1 MSNSVNFEGL
11 GTNFLKRQVLM
22 GLAGAL
28 LAYQIVNNS
37 VNTARFETKLC
48 ALEPYRRVEQDGINY
63 LVKKHVLCA

>member
-1 MSNSVNFEGL
+1 
-11 GTNFLKRQVLM
+11 M

-37 VNTARFETKLC
+37 VDTARFETKLC